1 MAYAE
6 LIGDP
11 VAHSLSPAIYRHW
24 LEAIGMEG
32 EYRAVRVSPEKLDSY
47 FESRQQDPEWR
58 GCNVTRPLKQAAYL
72 RCDRYGETARSTG
85 AVNLVLRG
93 RDGRLEGGNEDLA
106 GIRGALGGSVR
117 PHMRVAIIGA
127 GGAARAAA
135 VFAASLA
142 PAELW
147 LLCRRRE
154 QGLALLGELGIG
166 GGVAPIDPI
175 PEVDLLIQATPA
187 LDEWDL
193 GALPSHAVLLDMLYD
208 PPVTPLMAAARARG
222 MIVVGGISMLIH
234 QARGSF
240 AALFG
245 AEPPGADDPRLLERI
260 GR

>member
-24 LEAIGMEG
+24 LEAFGM
-32 EYRAVRVSPEKLDSY
+32 
-47 FESRQQDPEWR
+47 
-58 GCNVTRPLKQAAYL
+58 
-72 RCDRYGETARSTG
+72 
-85 AVNLVLRG
+85 RG
-93 RDGRLEGGNEDLA
+93 RDGRLEGGNEDVA
-106 GIRGALGGSVR
+106 GRRGALGGSVR

-135 VFAASLA
+135 VFAAAIA
-142 PAELW
+142 PAKLW
-147 LLCRRRE
+147 LLCRRPE
-154 QGLALLGELGIG
+154 QGLALLGELGLD
-166 GGVAPIDPI
+166 GGVGPIDPI

-193 GALPSHAVLLDMLYD
+193 GALPSDAVVLDMLYV

-222 MIVVGGISMLIH
+222 MIGVGGISMLIH
-234 QARGSF
+234 QARESF

-245 AEPPGADDPRLLERI
+245 VEPPAADDPRLLERL